1 MYKYQM
7 PDSHGNP
14 ELHET
19 VTNAVIIIGANG
31 SGKSKLGAWMET
43 HDYEGIHRIGAQRNL
58 NFDQNIQLRSYSD
71 AEELVF
77 YGTTNKAIQRGKLQ
91 RWSNG
96 EALTTKLLDDFE
108 NVLAA
113 LLALKGNQQDVFV
126 QKCKEA
132 EQQGRN
138 HPLAPETVVDKLKKV
153 WKSVYRQRKLD
164 IDDSKFFAEFDSEY
178 GKKRYSANQMS
189 DGERAVLYLAAQ
201 VLCVPHGKTLIVDEP
216 EVHLHKSIMN
226 TLWRNLESLR
236 TDCLFIY
243 ITHDTQFASMH
254 TASDKYWIRSY
265 DGTNW
270 DIEKIQ
276 NTGLPEQLK
285 LEILGNR
292 KDVLFVEGDEGS
304 FDVALYSSIYPDY
317 YIIPCG
323 SCSQVISRTKAFR
336 NSKELHH
343 CKVFGIIDR
352 DYRSEHEIESYKQ
365 DDIYT
370 LGVAE
375 VENLFITSEVLSAF
389 ATHMRKDE
397 ANIKS
402 IQSYVIDKRFKEQIE
417 KQICQSIVAEL
428 KYKLNTMDIANKNE
442 EKIKESVLKIPQ
454 LLDYDTVKEKKEQK
468 FREALDKADYTEVLK
483 LFNEKGIAKTIGH
496 FFGLQNEE
504 YCPTIVRLAQH
515 GDAAFVEAIKKY
527 MPSEIPN

>member
-1 MYKYQM
+1 M
-7 PDSHGNP
+7 
-14 ELHET
+14 
-19 VTNAVIIIGANG
+19 
-31 SGKSKLGAWMET
+31 
-43 HDYEGIHRIGAQRNL
+43 
-58 NFDQNIQLRSYSD
+58 
-71 AEELVF
+71 
-77 YGTTNKAIQRGKLQ
+77 
-91 RWSNG
+91 
-96 EALTTKLLDDFE
+96 
-108 NVLAA
+108 
-113 LLALKGNQQDVFV
+113 ALKGNEQDYFV
-126 QKCKEA
+126 QQCKEA
-132 EQQGRN
+132 ELHGKQ
-138 HPLAPETVVDKLKKV
+138 HPKSPETVVDKLKNV
-153 WKSVYRQRKLD
+153 WNSIYPQRRLEVE
-164 IDDSKFFAEFDSEY
+164 DSKFFAEFDSAN
-178 GKKRYSANQMS
+178 GVQRYSANQMS

-304 FDVALYSSIYPDY
+304 FDVALYSGIYPDY

-352 DYRSEHEIESYKQ
+352 DYRSEHEIESYQQ

-389 ATHMRKDE
+389 ATHMRNDE
-397 ANIKS
+397 AIIKN

-504 YCPTIVRLAQH
+504 YCPTIVRLVQH

>member
-1 MYKYQM
+1 MYTYQM
-7 PDSHGNP
+7 PDSHGKP
-14 ELHET
+14 GLHET
-19 VTNAVIIIGANG
+19 AMNAVIIIGANG

-58 NFDQNIQLRSYSD
+58 NFAENLNLKSYSE
-71 AEELVF
+71 AEMLVF
-77 YGTTNKAIQRGKLQ
+77 YGAAEKFLQSKKVQ
-91 RWSNG
+91 RWNRG
-96 EALTTKLLDDFE
+96 NDLTTTLLNDFE

-113 LLALKGNQQDVFV
+113 LLALKGNEQDYFV
-126 QKCKEA
+126 QQCKEA
-132 EQQGRN
+132 EQHGKQ
-138 HPLAPETVVDKLKKV
+138 HPKSPETVVDKLKNV
-153 WKSVYRQRKLD
+153 WNSIYPQRRLEVE
-164 IDDSKFFAEFDSEY
+164 DSKFFAEFDSAN
-178 GKKRYSANQMS
+178 GVQRYSANQMS

-292 KDVLFVEGDEGS
+292 KDVLFVEGNEGS

-336 NSKELHH
+336 NSEELHH

-389 ATHMRKDE
+389 AAHMCKSDE
-397 ANIKS
+397 AIKKIKS
-402 IQSYVIDKRFKEQIE
+402 YVVDKRFKEQIE

-428 KYKLNTMDIANKNE
+428 KYKLSTMDIANKNE
-442 EKIKESVLKIPQ
+442 EAVKKSVLEIPQ
-454 LLDYDTVKEKKEQK
+454 MLDYDAVKEKKEQE
-468 FREALDKADYTEVLK
+468 FRTALEEENYEEILK
-483 LFNEKGIAKTIGH
+483 LFNEKGIAKTVGH

-504 YCPTIVRLAQH
+504 YCPAIVRFVQS
-515 GDAAFVEAIKKY
+515 GDATFLKAIKKY

>member
-1 MYKYQM
+1 
-7 PDSHGNP
+7 
-14 ELHET
+14 
-19 VTNAVIIIGANG
+19 
-31 SGKSKLGAWMET
+31 
-43 HDYEGIHRIGAQRNL
+43 
-58 NFDQNIQLRSYSD
+58 
-71 AEELVF
+71 
-77 YGTTNKAIQRGKLQ
+77 
-91 RWSNG
+91 
-96 EALTTKLLDDFE
+96 
-108 NVLAA
+108 
-113 LLALKGNQQDVFV
+113 
-126 QKCKEA
+126 
-132 EQQGRN
+132 
-138 HPLAPETVVDKLKKV
+138 
-153 WKSVYRQRKLD
+153 
-164 IDDSKFFAEFDSEY
+164 
-178 GKKRYSANQMS
+178 MS

-504 YCPTIVRLAQH
+504 YCPTIVRLVQH

>member
-7 PDSHGNP
+7 PNSQGKP

-19 VTNAVIIIGANG
+19 EANAVIIIGANG

-43 HDYEGIHRIGAQRNL
+43 HAYEKIHRIGAQRNL
-58 NFDQNIQLRSYSD
+58 NFEENIKLKSYSE

-77 YGTTNKAIQRGKLQ
+77 YGTTNKPFQSNKIY
-91 RWSNG
+91 RWNNSDK
-96 EALTTKLLDDFE
+96 LTTSMINDFE
-108 NVLAA
+108 DVLAA
-113 LLALKGNQQDVFV
+113 LLALKGNEQDYFV
-126 QKCKEA
+126 QQCKEA
-132 EQQGRN
+132 EKHGREY
-138 HPLAPETVVDKLKKV
+138 PKSPETVVDKLINV
-153 WKSVYRQRKLD
+153 WDSVYPQRKLD
-164 IDDSKFFAEFDSEY
+164 VKDSKFFAKFDSGY
-178 GKKRYSANQMS
+178 GEKQYAANQMS
-189 DGERAVLYLAAQ
+189 DGERAVLYLTAQ
-201 VLCVPHGKTLIVDEP
+201 VLCIPREKTLIIDEP

-226 TLWRNLESLR
+226 TLWRNLEALR
-236 TDCLFIY
+236 KDCLFIY

-254 TASDKYWIRSY
+254 MASDKYWIRSY

-270 DIEKIQ
+270 NIEKIQ

-292 KDVLFVEGDEGS
+292 KDVLFVEGNEGS

-336 NSKELHH
+336 NSEELHH

-389 ATHMRKDE
+389 AAHMCKSDE
-397 ANIKS
+397 AIKKIKS
-402 IQSYVIDKRFKEQIE
+402 YVVDKRFKEQIE

-428 KYKLNTMDIANKNE
+428 KYKLSTMDIANKNE
-442 EKIKESVLKIPQ
+442 EAVKKSVLEIPQ
-454 LLDYDTVKEKKEQK
+454 MLDYDAVKEKKEQE
-468 FREALDKADYTEVLK
+468 FRTALEEENYEEILK
-483 LFNEKGIAKTIGH
+483 LFNEKGIAKTVGH

-504 YCPTIVRLAQH
+504 YCPAIVRFVQS
-515 GDAAFVEAIKKY
+515 GDATFLKAIKKY